1 MYKKGLFK
9 DWVPKPVQLLLIF
22 SLMVPLLTING
33 IYTSNIG
40 EMTGSLGIMTDDL
53 MMANYAAMIGMA
65 VAFPLLL
72 RVKQYFKSK
81 DILLTIFLS
90 FALLNYISSTT
101 DHPAILTTANFMLGA
116 LKMFGMIEIII
127 PIMFI
132 ISPTGDRAKFY
143 SVFYPISIGLG
154 MISGYL
160 TTELAFD
167 SNWQHIYQFAI
178 PISLLCALLVL
189 IFNHDYYGGKR
200 VPLYQFDWISLVLY
214 SSVLMLINYVFSYG
228 KTFNWLD
235 SLNIKAA
242 LISFV
247 ILSIWF
253 VQRQLTLK
261 RPYISLSILKKKNVN
276 GAIFFIFLMGL
287 FNSSSSIQSAF
298 TTGILKYSTQINSE
312 LNLMMIGGCILGGLL
327 CFIWFKKQK
336 GLKGIVFI
344 GFSAFIAYHIILYFM
359 FSSVIDINY
368 LLFPILLKG
377 LGMTIIFISIGIY
390 AAEKLGMADM
400 MASASLLVLFRS
412 FFGPLFWGSVLSFQ
426 LYAGQMEHTAK
437 IVQHIDVNDPLYV
450 SRVSPVV
457 QGAMAQGKSIEAAQ
471 SMGIQSMWGAVQV
484 QATLAASKDIFGHIV
499 LIGGITL
506 LVVLLYPFAP
516 INLRRLVSIRKKFKR
531 KEFVKEEE
539 EMMAA
544 VAP

>member
-22 SLMVPLLTING
+22 ILMVPLLTING

-40 EMTGSLGIMTDDL
+40 DMAGGLGIMTDDL

-90 FALLNYISSTT
+90 FALLNYVSSTT
-101 DHPAILTTANFMLGA
+101 DHPAILTAANFMLGA

-132 ISPTGDRAKFY
+132 VSPTGDRAKFY

-178 PISLLCALLVL
+178 PISLFCVLLVL
-189 IFNHDYYGGKR
+189 IFSHDYYGGKR

-247 ILSIWF
+247 ILGIWF
-253 VQRQLTLK
+253 IQRQLTLK
-261 RPYISLSILKKKNVN
+261 RPYISLSILKKKNVQ

-298 TTGILKYSTQINSE
+298 TTGILKYSAQVNSE
-312 LNLMMIGGCILGGLL
+312 LNLMMIAGCILGGLL

-336 GLKGIVFI
+336 RLKGIVFI
-344 GFSAFIAYHIILYFM
+344 GFSAFITYYIILYFM

-412 FFGPLFWGSVLSFQ
+412 FFGPLFWGAVLSFQ
-426 LYAGQMEHTAK
+426 LYAGQMKHTAR
-437 IVQHIDVNDPLYV
+437 IVQHIDINDPLYV
-450 SRVSPVV
+450 SRVTPVV
-457 QGAMAQGKSIEAAQ
+457 QGAIAQGKTIEVAQ
-471 SMGIQSMWGAVQV
+471 SMGVQSMWGTVQV
-484 QATLAASKDIFGHIV
+484 QATLAASKDIFGHIIV
-499 LIGGITL
+499 IGGITL
-506 LVVLLYPFAP
+506 LIVLFYPFTP
-516 INLRRLVSIRKKFKR
+516 INLRRLVSFRKKFR
-531 KEFVKEEE
+531 KKELVKDEE